1 MKYINLYRYGLTPN
15 REEEA
20 ISYENLFLAR
30 ITMQHRDIY
39 KAVSEETELT
49 AVMSGK
55 LMQDMQ
61 SKGGYPAVGDWVLI
75 DRNNDQNGNAVI
87 HKLLHRKSVF
97 TRKAAGTANLMQVI
111 AANIDTIFL
120 CMSLNADFNLRRLE
134 RYLTMSWDSGATPVI
149 ILTKADLCDD
159 LDERLHE
166 VSEISM
172 GADIFVCSALDESSY
187 SRINDRIKA
196 GETIAFVGSSGVGK
210 STLINRLV
218 GKDILRT
225 NDIRSAI
232 DKGRH
237 TTTHREL
244 LLLPNGGIVIDTP
257 GMRELQLYTGDL
269 SKSFEDIEEL
279 ASSCKYNDC
288 THQNEPGCKVREALE
303 SGILSIERLESH
315 QKLQRELSYEGLNSR
330 QLEHEKIN
338 RMFNSMKEL
347 KRARDLGKSKN
358 RRK

>member
-1 MKYINLYRYGLTPN
+1 MKYINLHRYGLTAD
-15 REEEA
+15 REKEVL
-20 ISYENLFLAR
+20 SYENLFLAR
-30 ITMQHRDIY
+30 ITTQHRDIY

-55 LMQDMQ
+55 LMQEMQ
-61 SKGGYPAVGDWVLI
+61 SKGGYPAVGDWILI
-75 DRNNDQNGNAVI
+75 DRNNNQNGNAVI
-87 HKLLHRKSVF
+87 HHVLQRRSVF
-97 TRKAAGTANLMQVI
+97 TRKAAGTANLLQVI

-149 ILTKADLCDD
+149 ILTKSDLCED
-159 LDERLHE
+159 LDKRVNE
-166 VSEISM
+166 VSEVSM
-172 GADIFVCSALDESSY
+172 GADIFVCSASEESSY
-187 SRINDRIKA
+187 LKINDRIKS

-210 STLINRLV
+210 STLINRLA

-225 NDIRSAI
+225 NEIRSDI

-279 ASSCKYNDC
+279 AAGCKYNDC

-303 SGILSIERLESH
+303 SGILSLERLESH
-315 QKLQRELSYEGLNSR
+315 QKLQRELSYDGLNSR
-330 QLEHEKIN
+330 QLEREKTN
-338 RMFNSMKEL
+338 RMFHSVGGFKE
-347 KRARDLGKSKN
+347 ARNFAKSKN
-358 RRK
+358 KR